1 MQKLIF
7 RPKNSQNYCKKWICG
22 KKLDLENILGIFF
35 LDNFSHLLYCW
46 PGPTAKSVHLANFS
60 SETFVSFLT
69 SMSTFALLIQLLYFN
84 NSAKFPSFDLTFI
97 VGFLAPTRFFW
108 ALKKVMSLFEGLPS
122 SPPCFPQRYFGPKVF
137 FFWEKFAK
145 KIQNIFSRSIF
156 APWIHFAQSFCQI
169 LGWKNHFRIFKI
181 FRPKAFFE
189 HLGPCKN

>member
-108 ALKKVMSLFEGLPS
+108 ALKKNYEFFWRPSLFAPLLPS
-122 SPPCFPQRYFGPKVF
+122 KVF
-137 FFWEKFAK
+137 WTKSLFFMGKVFK
-145 KIQNIFSRSIF
+145 KNSEHIF
-156 APWIHFAQSFCQI
+156 
-169 LGWKNHFRIFKI
+169 
-181 FRPKAFFE
+181 
-189 HLGPCKN
+189 